1 MMKKKRTLEN
11 VSKYA
16 LTKEGEVFYLIQ
28 KKLVLNDKLFQVL
41 DDNFGQPYSVGDYLI
56 WQNYQGVFEVYDK
69 SGFFRGK
76 REGYINYLNNYDQI
90 YFFDKK
96 KNTEAIFFEDGMDKY
111 LDFEQNGYIF
121 FDKYIIVKNKSELI
135 ASELNSTCSIWQYT
149 LPKEYSWA
157 PSSTSQETRP
167 ATIAQIVGVYKDTL
181 WLVVICDD
189 IMLLGLDLQTG
200 RERYHITEPVK
211 YPTTWSEEERK
222 RKRPFGNGTQIDAQ
236 SGILFGGFNHYYGE
250 VELEAAEPA
259 YHLYDI
265 QESTELHGLRM
276 NQFGAWEG
284 DNIYFWEGANN
295 NRFGIFSRKEKAVIW
310 SGQIE
315 EAQNTMPAI
324 RQLDFSDGK
333 LYVLDHHFTL
343 HIFEQE
349 F

>member
-1 MMKKKRTLEN
+1 MVSNNKGGGVINFQFHSEEDIQDVHVKEN
-11 VSKYA
+11 IVWANVISGKAISGWEDIMHLRKYYIKDYNSTDDALYVSINGKGAKIDKNGNILWSIEDRFFNFSQFEKTFVYI
-16 LTKEGEVFYLIQ
+16 KENRCL
-28 KKLVLNDKLFQVL
+28 LALND
-41 DDNFGQPYSVGDYLI
+41 S
-56 WQNYQGVFEVYDK
+56 
-69 SGFFRGK
+69 
-76 REGYINYLNNYDQI
+76 
-90 YFFDKK
+90 
-96 KNTEAIFFEDGMDKY
+96 
-111 LDFEQNGYIF
+111 NG
-121 FDKYIIVKNKSELI
+121 EL
-135 ASELNSTCSIWQYT
+135 IWQYT

-200 RERYHITEPVK
+200 RERYHITEPVQ